1 MLLRK
6 LLGFS
11 LALIAASIPS
21 FAQQSFGRMS
31 IPSSSIPEPGD
42 LGVRAHTN
50 FGVYISDHPSGPISG
65 AETPASIAC
74 VYQMVTTVSGCPIVG
89 TVNLP
94 QGGAAA
100 NIVIVDA
107 YDYPT
112 AASDLAAFSSYYGL
126 PAPILEVLYAS
137 GSKPPQ
143 DPTGHWEFEEAL
155 DIEWAH
161 AMAPNATIYLVEANS
176 NSLSDLFAAEAVASV
191 YGVSGVVSNSWA
203 SQEFSGEQNDD
214 SKFAATG
221 VTYIASAG
229 DAEGTSNYPA
239 ASPNVIAAGGSQIN
253 RNSNGDFTSE
263 SYWSS
268 ACTDGGS
275 GGISPYESRPS
286 YQNGISSRVGSF
298 RGTPDIS
305 SNSSGCSPVSV
316 YDTTP
321 FEGVSGWFAAF
332 GTSVASPTL
341 AGRIMSSSFGAYSTN
356 QMLTQLY
363 NMYASSSLY
372 PEFFRDITTG
382 ASSCTTGWDICDGIG
397 SPLLNTWASYV
408 ISRAFTEGAEQVH
421 CSEMLNGQCIKPID
435 DSGTVTLT
443 INGTNYTVSYGGTST
458 RATVAAGLVA
468 AVNNANIGVTASAVG
483 QGGGI
488 FYLASKTTTCFTV
501 SSSSKTND
509 PFYFSQPSFSLWI
522 VTPGCGV

>member
-1 MLLRK
+1 MRFPK
-6 LLGFS
+6 ILGLT
-11 LALIAASIPS
+11 LAVAIASIPS
-21 FAQQSFGRMS
+21 LAQENFGRIS
-31 IPSSSIPEPGD
+31 IPSSSIPKSGD

-50 FGVYISDHPSGPISG
+50 FGVYISNAPSSPISG

-74 VYQMVTTVSGCPIVG
+74 VYQMVTTVAGCPIIG

-143 DPTGHWEFEEAL
+143 DTTGHWEFEAAL
-155 DIEWAH
+155 DLEWAH
-161 AMAPNATIYLVEANS
+161 AMAPNATIVLVEAYA
-176 NSLSDLFAAEAVASV
+176 LDT
-191 YGVSGVVSNSWA
+191 GIVSNSW
-203 SQEFSGEQNDD
+203 STPEFSGELSDD
-214 SKFAATG
+214 SKFVSPG
-221 VTYIASAG
+221 VVYISSVG
-229 DAEGTSNYPA
+229 DTEGTTGYPA
-239 ASPNVIAAGGSQIN
+239 TSPNVIAAGGTQIN
-253 RNSNGDFTSE
+253 RNDSGDFTSE

-275 GGISPYESRPS
+275 GGISAYESRPS
-286 YQNGISSRVGSF
+286 YQNGIASRVGSF

-305 SNSSGCSPVSV
+305 SNSSACSPVSV

-321 FEGVSGWFAAF
+321 YEGISGWFAAF

-341 AGRIMSSSFGAYSTN
+341 AGRIVSNSFGAYSTN
-356 QMLTQLY
+356 QILTQLY

-372 PEFFRDITTG
+372 PEFFRDITAG

-397 SPLLNTWASYV
+397 SPLQNAWSDYV
-408 ISRAFTEGAEQVH
+408 ISRALTEGTEQVH
-421 CSEMLNGQCIKPID
+421 CTGMINGQCLKPIYD
-435 DSGTVTLT
+435 TGTVTLT
-443 INGTNYTVSYGGTST
+443 VEGNNYTVSYANGSTLQTVTS
-458 RATVAAGLVA
+458 GLVSL
-468 AVNNANIGVTASAVG
+468 VNNANIGVTASNTG
-483 QGGGI
+483 RL
-488 FYLASKTTTCFTV
+488 FYLASTSTTCFTV
-501 SSSSKTND
+501 SSTSKTND
-509 PFYFSQPSFSLWI
+509 PLYFTYPSFS
-522 VTPGCGV
+522 VFVSSPGCN